1 MLSYSLRISHSI
13 NNWSYI
19 TGETK
24 DWDVMKS
31 GRYYVQEKG
40 SICNLTIS
48 DREIWITGKE
58 GVEMKK
64 EDRKERYWEETN
76 VAITCTTLK
85 AQLAKYKKIYD
96 GSEGK
101 IFIQK
106 TKKNQNNQK
115 TPECHRKPT
124 GTDCLWCLSTS
135 RELKQQARKQVATTL
150 FPPLN
155 YSLRSA
161 HLSCRT
167 IFHTMLEYYNWIH
180 GLMWKLNKLTEKS
193 IKGH

>member
-40 SICNLTIS
+40 SICNSTIS

-85 AQLAKYKKIYD
+85 AQLAKYKKNIWWVR
-96 GSEGK
+96 GK
-101 IFIQK
+101 DIHPK
-106 TKKNQNNQK
+106 DKKNPKQPKNPRVPQKAYRHWLFMVSFNLSWIKATSKKTGSYNLIPPTKLFFTQCTLKLQNNF
-115 TPECHRKPT
+115 
-124 GTDCLWCLSTS
+124 S
-135 RELKQQARKQVATTL
+135 
-150 FPPLN
+150 
-155 YSLRSA
+155 
-161 HLSCRT
+161 
-167 IFHTMLEYYNWIH
+167 YNAWI
-180 GLMWKLNKLTEKS
+180 L
-193 IKGH
+193 